1 MFKLRRADDFI
12 PYFLQSLSNIL
23 NQARGVKVDPTEFGE
38 TIARRSQSRRRGV
51 LCIAGHQDPC

>member
-1 MFKLRRADDFI
+1 M

-23 NQARGVKVDPTEFGE
+23 NQARGVKVDPTEFGG